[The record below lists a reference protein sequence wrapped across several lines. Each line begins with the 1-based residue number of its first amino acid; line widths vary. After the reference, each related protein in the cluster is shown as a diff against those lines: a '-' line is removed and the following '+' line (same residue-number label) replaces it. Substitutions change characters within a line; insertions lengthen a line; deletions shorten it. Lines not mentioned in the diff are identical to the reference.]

1 MQLHKPL
8 SLVNCK
14 IHNNSGTHSDL
25 SLILKKRRNHKR
37 MMRKMK
43 KLSKANR
50 NKTSVRLMMMLL
62 VKKYIQKRM
71 KILRKIG
78 STMNLMKIRLKMKR
92 NLRRRTFLIA

>member
-1 MQLHKPL
+1 M
-8 SLVNCK
+8 SLVNGK

-25 SLILKKRRNHKR
+25 SLILKRRRNLKR

-78 STMNLMKIRLKMKR
+78 STMNLVKIRLKMKR

>member
-1 MQLHKPL
+1 M
-8 SLVNCK
+8 SLVNGK

-25 SLILKKRRNHKR
+25 SLILKRRRNLKR

-62 VKKYIQKRM
+62 VKIYIQKRM

-78 STMNLMKIRLKMKR
+78 STMNLLKIRLKKKR
-92 NLRRRTFLIA
+92 NLRRRTILIA